1 MNRRQALQAARVL
14 WKRHCSEPVPPRLV
28 GKRVQGIEVTSLDTY
43 IAGCIQTFMDRKGKL
58 DLWRTAIL
66 GRCYRDVSVV
76 AISLKGREKAYYKR
90 LMILTGLILQIV
102 QLGVQSPSHGR
113 VTYVLDSAA

>member
-1 MNRRQALQAARVL
+1 MNRRQAFQAARVL
-14 WKRHCSEPVPPRLV
+14 WKQHCSEAVPLRLV

-43 IAGCIQTFMDRKGKL
+43 AAGCIQTFIDRKGKL

-66 GRCYRDVSVV
+66 GRCYRDISVV
-76 AISLKGREKAYYKR
+76 ALSLKGREKAYYKR
-90 LMILTGLILQIV
+90 LMILTGLVLQMV

-113 VTYVLDSAA
+113 FTYVLEGAA